1 MIKLSDTQSILLS
14 TAAQRADGSLL
25 PLPDTLRGKDAAV
38 SKAMAQLIK
47 RQLAEETMA
56 GAAGTTWRENGD
68 HRIGL
73 VISNAGRMA
82 IGIDEAAGGEQPSA
96 PAESPGSTPHVTKAS
111 MVLTL
116 LRREQGAT
124 LEELVSATGWLPH
137 TTRAALTG
145 LRKKG
150 HAIEKAKRDDQTC
163 YRVVAAA

>member
-1 MIKLSDTQSILLS
+1 M
-14 TAAQRADGSLL
+14 
-25 PLPDTLRGKDAAV
+25 AV
-38 SKAMAQLIK
+38 LVK
-47 RQLAEETMA
+47 RQLAEETTA
-56 GAAGTTWRENGD
+56 GVPRTTWREDGD

-73 VISNAGRMA
+73 VISKAGRKA
-82 IGIDEAAGGEQPSA
+82 IGVDDAAGDKQPSA
-96 PAESPGSTPHVTKAS
+96 LPETSAPTPHVTKAS

-116 LRREQGAT
+116 LRREHGAT